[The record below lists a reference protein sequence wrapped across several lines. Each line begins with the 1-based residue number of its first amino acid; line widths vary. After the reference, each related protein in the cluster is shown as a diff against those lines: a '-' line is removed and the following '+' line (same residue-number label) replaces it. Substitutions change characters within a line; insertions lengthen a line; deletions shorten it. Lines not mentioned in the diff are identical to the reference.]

1 MRDLSH
7 KIGPTLQPVF
17 IGKKLEQDHKPKEA
31 KPSIVNQQCVVYHIV
46 CDLCGADYVS
56 YTARHLFQRVAEDL
70 AIGKLFHDAHDRGD
84 LLNES
89 QFEILKKCQGKFDFL
104 VFEMLYIKKLKPNLN
119 VKADSIRA
127 KCFVLLV
134 IFFYCLHRLLFFLE
148 FIEPSFWAVFDLI
161 MTLWKLQTS
170 SILNHHIRSGKK

>member
-1 MRDLSH
+1 MRNLSH

-17 IGKKLEQDHKPKEA
+17 IGKKLEQDLKPKEA

-46 CDLCGADYVS
+46 CALCGADYVS

-70 AIGKLFHDAHDRGD
+70 AIGKLFHDAHDRSD

-89 QFEILKKCQGKFDFL
+89 QFKILNKCQGKFDFL
-104 VFEMLYIKKLKPNLN
+104 VFEILYIKKLIPNLN

-127 KCFVLLV
+127 KLFVDT
-134 IFFYCLHRLLFFLE
+134 FPYF
-148 FIEPSFWAVFDLI
+148 SD
-161 MTLWKLQTS
+161 
-170 SILNHHIRSGKK
+170 RSGPLLINKGISSLVLKVIRVIKIPTFSPAIFT